1 LSTNFQRAM
10 SITGSADESLIGTEY
25 SHPAGHGNANSDGWS
40 EVRTKSWHTQSNAA
54 PSASSGFNPNAYR
67 RSTNSVAGSSHS
79 FASSVAERSD
89 TSEIRPNGWAKIRAA
104 PPAPPMVCSITI
116 AEHEEIFMFDAS
128 NTGPSQQVMLTVS
141 QMPMGDIT
149 RQTGSIVDAWGSDE
163 EEEDED
169 EDDDDSDDDTII

>member
-1 LSTNFQRAM
+1 M
-10 SITGSADESLIGTEY
+10 SITGSADDSLIGTEY
-25 SHPAGHGNANSDGWS
+25 SHPVGHGNANSDGWS

-54 PSASSGFNPNAYR
+54 PSASSSFNPNAYR
-67 RSTNSVAGSSHS
+67 RSTKSVAGSSHS

-104 PPAPPMVCSITI
+104 PPGPPMVCFLRI
-116 AEHEEIFMFDAS
+116 APREEIFMTDAFNFES
-128 NTGPSQQVMLTVS
+128 WQEVMLTVS

-163 EEEDED
+163 EEDED